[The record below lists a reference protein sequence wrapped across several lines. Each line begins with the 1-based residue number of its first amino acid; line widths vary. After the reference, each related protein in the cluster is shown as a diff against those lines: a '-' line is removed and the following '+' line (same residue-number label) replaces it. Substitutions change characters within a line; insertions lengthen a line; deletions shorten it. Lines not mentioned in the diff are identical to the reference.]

1 MGTQAPISGWILMES
16 VWALIVPFCIIGIAL
31 CGTED
36 DDSDR
41 LEARTHERR

>member
-16 VWALIVPFCIIGIAL
+16 VWALIVPFCIIGIVL